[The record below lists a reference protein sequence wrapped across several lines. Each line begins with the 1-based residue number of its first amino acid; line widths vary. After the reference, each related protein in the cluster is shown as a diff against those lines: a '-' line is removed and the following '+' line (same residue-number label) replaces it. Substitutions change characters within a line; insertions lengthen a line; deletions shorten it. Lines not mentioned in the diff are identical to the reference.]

1 MKTATRKD
9 KAKVLEILTKTFDE
23 VQGIK
28 WVVNCD
34 ENKEQR
40 LRALAEYAFEKSI
53 LRDGVYLSDDE
64 TGVAL
69 FYRNRAK
76 GNLFLDIL
84 NEVKLIFKAISI
96 SRIPEILSR
105 ESYRKKLRPQDKDYY
120 YFWMFGVTDEGKG
133 RGSAADLKKSLF
145 NKAAQE
151 GLPIYAETSIERNC
165 KVYERMGFQLYHYW
179 EVKAK
184 DIKLWF
190 VKKEFLTSGA
200 LA

>member
-1 MKTATRKD
+1 MKQATRKD
-9 KAKVLEILTKTFDE
+9 KAKVLEILAKTFDE

-40 LRALAEYAFEKSI
+40 LKALAEYAFEKSI
-53 LRDGVYLSDDE
+53 LRNGVYLSDDE

-76 GNLFLDIL
+76 GHLFLDVV

-96 SRIPEILSR
+96 SRIPEILKR
-105 ESYRKKLRPQDKDYY
+105 ESYRAKLRPQDQDYY
-120 YFWMFGVTDEGKG
+120 YFWMFGVMNEGKG
-133 RGSAADLKKSLF
+133 RGSALELKNALLKK
-145 NKAAQE
+145 AADE
-151 GLPIYAETSIERNC
+151 GLPIYAETSLERNC

-179 EVKAK
+179 EVKKK
-184 DIKLWF
+184 DIRLWF
-190 VKKEFLTSGA
+190 VKKEFTTLNTIS
-200 LA
+200 